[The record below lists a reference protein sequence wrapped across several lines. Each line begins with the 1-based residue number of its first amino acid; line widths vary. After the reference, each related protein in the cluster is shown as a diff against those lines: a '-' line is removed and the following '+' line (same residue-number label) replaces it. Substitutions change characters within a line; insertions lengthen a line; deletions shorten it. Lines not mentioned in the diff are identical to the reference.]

1 MRRLALTGLAL
12 AVTAA
17 LAAACGGSGK
27 STAPATA
34 ASDPSKVSG
43 EITVLTNR
51 TDLVNDG
58 TMKKYADDFVKVY
71 PGVQVKFEA
80 ITDYEGEVKIRM
92 NTENYGDV
100 LLIPNNIAK
109 GDYPK
114 FFAPL
119 GSAADLSQKYKFVQ
133 SGTVNDQVYGI
144 VSFASANGF
153 VYNKD
158 LWAKA
163 GVTDWPKTPE
173 EFLTGL
179 KAVKDKTGATPL
191 YTNYKDGW
199 PLSNWTNGNGSVTC
213 DVKAESAMT
222 TEDPWAPG
230 KDLNV
235 IDSLLFNAV
244 QQQLTEKDPTTT
256 NWEDSKKFIATG
268 KIGAMWLGSWAIP
281 QMQAAATTA
290 GQSPDSIAFMPF
302 PSQAGGSFCSVLNPD
317 YQYAVNSHSPNKAA
331 ARAWL
336 DWFVDKSGFSATNQG
351 VSPVKSDPLPS
362 ALKPYSD
369 GGVKLIELETD
380 QRILVDNIDKESEVG
395 IKSPDYRQK
404 LIDVARGAAKG
415 DLNSVLADLS
425 ARWKA
430 GQQAAA

>member
-12 AVTAA
+12 AMTTA
-17 LAAACGGSGK
+17 LTACGGSGTT
-27 STAPATA
+27 TAPATA
-34 ASDPSKVSG
+34 AADPAKVSG
-43 EITVLTNR
+43 DITVLTNR

-58 TMKKYADDFVKVY
+58 TMKKYAAEFAKVY
-71 PGVQVKFEA
+71 PGVRVTFEA

-92 NTENYGDV
+92 NTDNYGDV
-100 LLIPNNIAK
+100 LLIPNAIAK

-119 GSAADLSQKYKFVQ
+119 GPAAELSRKYQFTG
-133 SGTVNDQVYGI
+133 SGTVGDQVYGI
-144 VSFASANGF
+144 VSFAAANGF

-158 LWAKA
+158 LWTKA
-163 GVTDWPKTPE
+163 GVTAWPKTPE

-179 KAVKDKTGATPL
+179 KAVKDRTGAIPL

-199 PLSNWTNGNGSVTC
+199 PLTNWTNANGSVSC
-213 DVKAESAMT
+213 DPKADQALV
-222 TEDPWAPG
+222 TEDPWAAG

-244 QQQLTEKDPTTT
+244 HQRLTEKDPTTT
-256 NWEDSKKFIATG
+256 NWEDSKKFLATG

-281 QMQAAATTA
+281 QMRAAAATA

-317 YQYAVNSHSPNKAA
+317 YQYAVNSHSTNKAA

-336 DWFVDKSGFSATNQG
+336 DWFVDRSGFSATNQG
-351 VSPVKSDPLPS
+351 VSPVRSDPLPS

-369 GGVKLIELETD
+369 AGVKLIELDTS
-380 QRILVDNIDKESEVG
+380 RRVTVDNIDKESEVG
-395 IKSPDYRQK
+395 LKSPDYRQK

-415 DLNSVLADLS
+415 DLSGLLADLS

>member
-1 MRRLALTGLAL
+1 MRRVALTGLAL

-17 LAAACGGSGK
+17 LAAACGGSGT

-34 ASDPSKVSG
+34 AADPAKVSG
-43 EITVLTNR
+43 AITVLTNR

-58 TMKKYADDFVKVY
+58 TMKKYAAEFAKVY
-71 PGVQVKFEA
+71 PNVQVEFEA

-92 NTENYGDV
+92 NTDNYGDV
-100 LLIPNNIAK
+100 LLIPNAIAK

-119 GSAADLSQKYKFVQ
+119 GSAAELSEKYKFVQ
-133 SGTVNDQVYGI
+133 AGTVKDQVYGL

-158 LWAKA
+158 LWARA
-163 GVTDWPKTPE
+163 GVTEWPKTPE
-173 EFLTGL
+173 EFLAGL
-179 KAVKDKTGATPL
+179 KAVKDKTGAIPL

-199 PLSNWTNGNGSVTC
+199 PLTNWTNAMGSVTC
-213 DVKAESAMT
+213 DATAEKALT

-235 IDSLLFNAV
+235 IDSLLFGAV
-244 QQQLTEKDPTTT
+244 HGKLTEKDPTTT
-256 NWEDSKKFIATG
+256 NWEDSKKHIATG

-290 GQSPDSIAFMPF
+290 GESADSIAFMPF

-317 YQYAVNSHSPNKAA
+317 YQYAVNSHSANKPA

-351 VSPVKSDPLPS
+351 VSSVKTAPLPS

-369 GGVKLIELETD
+369 AGVKLIELETD
-380 QRILVDNIDKESEVG
+380 HRVLVDAIDKEAEVG
-395 IKSPDYRQK
+395 LKSPDYRQK

-415 DLNSVLADLS
+415 DLTSVFAELS
-425 ARWKA
+425 AKWKS
-430 GQQAAA
+430 GQQSAA

>member
-1 MRRLALTGLAL
+1 MRRTALTGLAL
-12 AVTAA
+12 AAVAA
-17 LAAACGGSGK
+17 LAAACGGSGASK
-27 STAPATA
+27 ETATA
-34 ASDPSKVSG
+34 GDPAKISG
-43 EITVLTNR
+43 DITVLTNR

-58 TMKKYADDFVKVY
+58 TMKKYADEFAKVH
-71 PGVQVKFEA
+71 PNVQVKFEA

-92 NTENYGDV
+92 NTDNYGDV
-100 LLIPNNIAK
+100 LLIPNAIAK

-119 GSAADLSQKYKFVQ
+119 GPAAELSQKYKFVQ
-133 SGTVNDQVYGI
+133 AGTVNDQVYGI

-163 GVTDWPKTPE
+163 GVTEWPKTPE
-173 EFLTGL
+173 EFLAAL
-179 KAVKDKTGATPL
+179 KAVKEKTGATPL

-199 PLSNWTNGNGSVTC
+199 PLSNWTNALGSVTC
-213 DVKAESAMT
+213 DVKAERAMT
-222 TEDPWAPG
+222 TEDPWVAG

-244 QQQLTEKDPTTT
+244 REQLTEKDPTTT
-256 NWEDSKKFIATG
+256 NWEDSKNFIATG
-268 KIGAMWLGSWAIP
+268 KVGAMWLGSWAIP

-290 GQSPDSIAFMPF
+290 GRSADSIGFMPF
-302 PSQAGGSFCSVLNPD
+302 PSQPGGSFCSVLNPD
-317 YQYAVNSHSPNKAA
+317 YQYAVNSHSRNKAA

-336 DWFVDKSGFSATNQG
+336 DWFVDRSGFSAVNQG
-351 VSPVKSDPLPS
+351 VSSVKADPLPS

-369 GGVKLIELETD
+369 AGVKLIEMETD

-425 ARWKA
+425 AKWKA
-430 GQQAAA
+430 GQQSAA